1 MKSKRA
7 RIKIIN
13 MPMKKLLLFLF
24 IFSMNLSSKEEQTDS
39 LKILVYN
46 THGLPEIFI
55 NDNPKKRFPLIG
67 EKTNDF
73 DISLLQEDYAHHEE
87 LSSGLKEESTAI
99 RGGLGGRLLCP
110 FCTGSGLTS
119 IFNLPKEWVVEVE
132 NKTYETCS
140 GWLRGAN
147 DCFAY
152 KGFQIIKI
160 TLPNSKRFYIVNT
173 HMDAG
178 RRDSDR
184 LSRKQQLEHIIS
196 AVDERTTS
204 EALIVAG
211 DLNLNSKSQEDVD
224 LLEDFKNELSL
235 EDAFKGHQIRNK
247 WTILDYFL
255 YKQGEELNF
264 NILTAVE
271 DESFFTEEGSLS
283 DHPALVIELSIK

>member
-1 MKSKRA
+1 MK
-7 RIKIIN
+7 IKTLIVV
-13 MPMKKLLLFLF
+13 LS
-24 IFSMNLSSKEEQTDS
+24 IFSLNILSLDEQGDK

-55 NDNPKKRFPLIG
+55 SDDPKKRFPIIG
-67 EKTNDF
+67 KKTQDF

-87 LSSGLKEESTAI
+87 LSSGLKKESLAI
-99 RGGLGGRLLCP
+99 RGGMGGTLLCP

-119 IFNLPKEWVVEVE
+119 IFNLPNDWIVEVE
-132 NKTYETCS
+132 NNTYDTCS

-152 KGFQIIKI
+152 KGFQLIKI
-160 TLPNSKRFYIVNT
+160 TLPSSKRLYIVNT

-184 LSRKQQLEHIIS
+184 SSRKKQLEHIIKTIKQKTS
-196 AVDERTTS
+196 S

-211 DLNLNSKSQEDVD
+211 DLNLNSKNSEDVQ
-224 LLEDFKNELSL
+224 LLENFKEELRLS
-235 EDAFKGHQIRNK
+235 DAFEGTKISKK

-255 YKQGEELNF
+255 YKKGEELDF
-264 NILTAVE
+264 KVTSTGE
-271 DESFFTEEGSLS
+271 DESFVTEEGALS
-283 DHPALVIELSIK
+283 DHPALIVELSL

>member
-1 MKSKRA
+1 MK
-7 RIKIIN
+7 IKTLIVV
-13 MPMKKLLLFLF
+13 LS
-24 IFSMNLSSKEEQTDS
+24 IFSLNISSFDEQGDK

-55 NDNPKKRFPLIG
+55 SDDPKKRFPIIG
-67 EKTNDF
+67 KKTQDF

-87 LSSGLKEESTAI
+87 LSSGLKKESLAI
-99 RGGLGGRLLCP
+99 RGGMGGTLLCP

-119 IFNLPKEWVVEVE
+119 IFNLPNDWIVEVE
-132 NKTYETCS
+132 NNTYDTCS

-152 KGFQIIKI
+152 KGFQLIKI
-160 TLPNSKRFYIVNT
+160 TLPSSKRLYIVNT

-184 LSRKQQLEHIIS
+184 SSRKKQLEHIIKTIKQKTS
-196 AVDERTTS
+196 S

-211 DLNLNSKSQEDVD
+211 DLNLNSKNSEDVK
-224 LLEDFKNELSL
+224 LLENFKEELRLS
-235 EDAFKGHQIRNK
+235 DAFEGTKISKK

-255 YKQGEELNF
+255 YKKGEELDF
-264 NILTAVE
+264 KITSSGE
-271 DESFFTEEGSLS
+271 DESFVTEEGALS
-283 DHPALVIELSIK
+283 DHPALIIELSL